1 MQQEKPKLHF
11 QRLEFKYILDAKQF
25 KEIRETL
32 CNYVELDKFVSNTRH
47 GFYEVLSLYY
57 DSPRFYSYWEKID
70 GAKKRRKIRLRTYRT
85 DGVLSPNMFFEI
97 KRKHDSIVLKDRFV
111 LKGNDYKNL
120 IERGDFFNSD
130 SMNDSNR
137 KEILEEFHSVK
148 GRSCIS
154 PKILISYNREPYLGK
169 FNKNV
174 RITFDYAIKAKRG
187 EHLLHD
193 ENGFVD
199 LSGTKVIMEIKF
211 KGALPFYIENIIK
224 TYNLERVP
232 YSKYCEGVEACYT
245 LPLLHA
251 LGNNSQSDS
260 LRLNKNRL
268 LIND

>member
-1 MQQEKPKLHF
+1 MQQQKPKLHF

-25 KEIRETL
+25 KEIKMLLRK
-32 CNYVELDKFVSNTRH
+32 YVNLDEFVNNTKH

-57 DSPRFYSYWEKID
+57 DSPKFYSYWEKID

-85 DGVLSPNMFFEI
+85 DGALSSNIFFEI

-111 LKGNDYKNL
+111 LNGNDYENL
-120 IERGDFFNSD
+120 INRGDFFNSD
-130 SMNDSNR
+130 SMNDDNR
-137 KEILEEFHSVK
+137 SHLLEEFHFVK
-148 GRSCIS
+148 GLRSIS
-154 PKILISYNREPYLGK
+154 PKILVSYNREPYLCK

-187 EHLLHD
+187 EHLLHN
-193 ENGFVD
+193 ENNFIDV
-199 LSGTKVIMEIKF
+199 SGTKVIMEIKF

-224 TYNLERVP
+224 RYNLSRVP

-251 LGNNSQSDS
+251 LGSNSQSDS
-260 LRLNKNRL
+260 LRLNKDRL